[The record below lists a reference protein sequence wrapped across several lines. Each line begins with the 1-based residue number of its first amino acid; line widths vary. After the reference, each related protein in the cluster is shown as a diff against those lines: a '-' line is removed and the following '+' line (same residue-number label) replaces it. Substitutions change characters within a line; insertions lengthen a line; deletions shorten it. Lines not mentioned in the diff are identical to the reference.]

1 MGLGAF
7 LTWLR
12 MTVLFVMLNFVAEMS
27 CRHMPPPLLPAVLF
41 SNRTR
46 NSRTDF
52 PSHRLPCRWTAP
64 PVALALFPVH
74 SRW

>member
-1 MGLGAF
+1 
-7 LTWLR
+7 
-12 MTVLFVMLNFVAEMS
+12 VAEMS